1 MLKETV
7 IAIIITTLMAV
18 GSSVFPNS
26 NIALQGEKLSNIE
39 KAKASYL
46 MALERTE
53 NAPIVESAIFHVVKL
68 KQQFPAEEFDAI
80 KDKLKE
86 LSLEGETE
94 TIRFKAYVA
103 QVFISNKS
111 LLNEVERQDYKDG
124 EAFFAMLNQKLQDS
138 LLSVSID

>member
-1 MLKETV
+1 MLKETF
-7 IAIIITTLMAV
+7 IAIIITTVLAV

-26 NIALQGEKLSNIE
+26 SITHQGEKMSSIE

-68 KQQFPAEEFDAI
+68 KQQFPTENFDVI
-80 KDKLKE
+80 NDKLKA

-103 QVFISNKS
+103 QVFMSNDS
-111 LLNEVERQDYKDG
+111 LLNQIAKQDYKDG

-138 LLSVSID
+138 FLSVSID